1 VVLVLYGLCGLAAAF
16 SLLQGVVHSFSGALL
31 VLFGVFVLLGVQY
44 LGYAEF
50 DLAGKLLFS
59 GEFQR
64 SVSAQLDLRK
74 FRAALAAA
82 GTPADCWEVIREVC
96 GKFGFQQ
103 VRLCLAGETFE
114 YSSDEAVAPGWTVR
128 VPLANGDYAVL
139 ARPFASTVL
148 PMVVAPFVD
157 SLREILVGKF
167 PEIATNE
174 ASGPAAV
181 SLAEQ

>member
-1 VVLVLYGLCGLAAAF
+1 VLYGLCGLAAAF
-16 SLLQGVVHSFSGALL
+16 SLLQGVVHSFSLALV
-31 VLFGVFVLLGVQY
+31 VLFGLFVLLGVQY

-50 DLAGKLLFS
+50 DLAGRLLFS

-82 GTPADCWEVIREVC
+82 ATPSGCWEVIREAC
-96 GKFGFQQ
+96 GKFGFHQ
-103 VRLCLAGETFE
+103 VRLCLAGEIFE
-114 YSSDEAVAPGWTVR
+114 YSSDDSAAPGWTVR

-139 ARPFASTVL
+139 TRPFASAVL

-157 SLREILVGKF
+157 SLREILVEKF
-167 PEIATNE
+167 PEIATHE
-174 ASGPAAV
+174 AADPAAV